1 MLIGIGGKKQA
12 GKDTVAMLIKTLL
25 NEHFEIKKISGRIK
39 DMACIL
45 LNCNREQLEDEKFK
59 SMELGKEWDCLSYTL
74 SPHDYRGPLYNSKK
88 ELYYDLGTNK
98 IDNNEK
104 VAKVKMT
111 PRLLLQLLG
120 TECGMHKLHPNI
132 WNNLFFSDYDKL
144 SKPKKSFFPNWIVS
158 DCRFESSIDAIK
170 QRNGFTIN
178 VISNRT
184 TSNDTH
190 KSETSL
196 DNFKNW
202 DYVIKNNGSKE
213 DLFYSVKRVLDME
226 IKKIKQKLNKKT
238 KC

>member
-59 SMELGKEWDCLSYTL
+59 SMELGKEWKCLS
-74 SPHDYRGPLYNSKK
+74 
-88 ELYYDLGTNK
+88 
-98 IDNNEK
+98 
-104 VAKVKMT
+104 KVKMT

-120 TECGMHKLHPNI
+120 TEFGMYQLHPHI
-132 WNNLFFSDYDKL
+132 WNNLFFLDYDKL
-144 SKPKKSFFPNWIVS
+144 SKPKKSFFPNWIVN
-158 DCRFESSIDAIK
+158 DCRFKSSIDAIK

-190 KSETSL
+190 ESETSL
-196 DNFKNW
+196 DNFKDW
-202 DYVIKNNGSKE
+202 DYVIKNYGSKE
-213 DLFYSVKRVLDME
+213 DLFYSVKRVLEME
-226 IKKIKQKLNKKT
+226 IKKLNKN
-238 KC
+238 